1 MDLALVQCSKC
12 EKVFQYYDYVSHT
25 EICRNYESFTNKGA
39 RGAEALADIDADDEY
54 DDDDDENKNRIGDG
68 IGIGDG
74 ISIEDMYN
82 PMFNRGFTNHR
93 YSNMNNNIDN
103 NMDTDM
109 RDNSFENLLTNI
121 GNLDI
126 GLGRD
131 NIEQYGCKIAIPE
144 IIECTICLNTYD
156 IGNEFYTMKCMHSF
170 CKICSELWFES
181 RSFCP
186 LCKTNLKL

>member
-1 MDLALVQCSKC
+1 MDLALVQCPNC
-12 EKVFQYYDYVSHT
+12 VKVFQYYDYVSHS
-25 EICRNYESFTNKGA
+25 EICRKYESFTYNG
-39 RGAEALADIDADDEY
+39 ALANEDIDADDEY
-54 DDDDDENKNRIGDG
+54 DDDENENRIGDG

-74 ISIEDMYN
+74 ISIEDMFN
-82 PMFNRGFTNHR
+82 PMYNRGFTNHR
-93 YSNMNNNIDN
+93 YSNMDDNMYN
-103 NMDTDM
+103 NMDTDI

-131 NIEQYGCKIAIPE
+131 NIEQYGFKIAIPE

-156 IGNEFYTMKCMHSF
+156 IGSEFYTMKCMHSF
-170 CKICSELWFES
+170 CKMCSELWFES